1 MANKTE
7 YWKTMYD
14 EQGNLYKAYK
24 IRDWRGTTIN
34 AFLKDSSGNIVLQ
47 TDDWAFQGF
56 DWADVRRMWREKMAD
71 FESERGNLMNQDEWE
86 SFESEQEEKDDLD
99 ADKEELRAEIE
110 EQTGE
115 YKTAVERA
123 GEEQEEYAE
132 RLSARKGG
140 QMARTVSEAILGT
153 GGEAPAAEFATER
166 LSEASG
172 RQLSDI
178 VQGIGAGTKSK
189 LAEIEGMDVG
199 NVFTMEQLGQRQE
212 EITNAMTRFF
222 QQQETERAGIQAQ
235 LDVQPEWWEGIIG
248 DTIGAAGTFYG
259 AKAGATIASGGTM
272 AWTCF
277 DGSVGVVGIDS
288 IIPFELLKEG
298 DVISTTSGFKPVSKV
313 HKYNASSTINVD
325 GIKVTGY
332 HPYIMEDG
340 SLELSGKL
348 KEGDVLW
355 GGEEV
360 KSIVSEEGSD
370 YVYNIDIDGHN
381 YHIEN
386 GALVHTG
393 RRRE

>member
-99 ADKEELRAEIE
+99 ADKEELRADIE
-110 EQTGE
+110 KETGE

-132 RLSARKGG
+132 LLSARKGG

-153 GGEAPAAEFATER
+153 GGEAPQAEFAVER
-166 LSEASG
+166 LEEASD

-178 VQGIGAGTKSK
+178 VKGIGAGTKSK
-189 LAEIEGMDVG
+189 LAEIEGMDVQ
-199 NVFTMEQLGQRQE
+199 NVFNLEDLGDRRRQ
-212 EITNAMTRFF
+212 ISDAMTMFL